1 MANKILVIGSI
12 NVDIFNI
19 KPKKSYKGA
28 VCPNSELVDTFIL
41 PGGKG
46 ANQAA
51 VASWL
56 GAKTYMLGCV
66 GDDEMG
72 NWLLDILKSQGVD
85 VSHVLKNQNIPTS
98 IITIQHQEKHKKYLV
113 SPGANT
119 KITKKYIDDHVDL
132 IRKCDLVLTQLETPK
147 KVVDHIANICNKYNI
162 PIVLNPDPKIEFD
175 KKFFSK
181 FQYLTPNK
189 HEMNDKDIK
198 WMLENTNTN
207 IIQTVGQH
215 GAIWHQKNGANIV
228 FEPKKM
234 KIVSTI
240 GAGDTFSGTLAFGLV
255 NNKPLTKCI
264 KEAIKNSSWSVRQL
278 GAQKLPKKE

>member
-12 NVDIFNI
+12 NVDIFNM
-19 KPKKSYKGA
+19 KPKKKYNEA
-28 VCPNSELVDTFIL
+28 VCPNSKLVDTFIL

-66 GDDEMG
+66 GNDEMG
-72 NWLLDILKSQGVD
+72 HWLLDVLKSQGVD
-85 VSHVLKNQNIPTS
+85 VTHVIKTKNRPTS
-98 IITIQHQEKHKKYLV
+98 IVTIENQHKHKKYLV

-119 KITKKYIDDHVDL
+119 TITKKYIDNHIDL
-132 IRKCDLVLTQLETPK
+132 IKKCDLVLTQLEIPK
-147 KVVDHIANICNKYNI
+147 KIVNHIANICNKNNI
-162 PIVLNPDPKIEFD
+162 PVVLNPDPKINFD

-181 FQYLTPNK
+181 FQYLTPNR
-189 HEMNDKDIK
+189 HEMNKNDIK
-198 WMLENTNTN
+198 WMLDNTDTM

-215 GAIWHQKNGANIV
+215 GAIWHRKNKENMI
-228 FEPKKM
+228 FKPKKT
-234 KIVSTI
+234 KIISTI

-255 NNKPLTKCI
+255 NNKPLKECI
-264 KEAIKNSSWSVRQL
+264 KEATKNSSWSVRQL
-278 GAQKLPKKE
+278 GAQKLPQKE